1 MKLRKEREQVKKR
14 DLLLILSVVLIAA
27 ALLAV
32 MMIGNSGKTAKGQMK
47 VYVDGKLYDTVTIV
61 NGRDYEVKQ
70 EDGSVNVIRMTENG
84 FYMLSSTCHNQ
95 LCIEQGEANADN
107 WNKRSL
113 GTHVICLPNRVDVE
127 LELTADKVV
136 LDPDAPDV

>member
-1 MKLRKEREQVKKR
+1 MKKR
-14 DLLLILSVVLIAA
+14 DVFLILAVVLIAA
-27 ALLAV
+27 ALLLV
-32 MMIGNSGKTAKGQMK
+32 MSMSNRGKEAAGRMK
-47 VYVDGKLYDTVTIV
+47 VYVDGKLYDIVTIV

-70 EDGSVNVIRMTENG
+70 KDGSVNVIRMTENG

>member
-1 MKLRKEREQVKKR
+1 MKKR
-14 DLLLILSVVLIAA
+14 DVFLILAVVLIAA
-27 ALLAV
+27 ALLLV
-32 MMIGNSGKTAKGQMK
+32 MSMSNRGKEAAGRMK

-70 EDGSVNVIRMTENG
+70 KDGSVNVIRMTESG

-127 LELTADKVV
+127 LELTADKAV

>member
-1 MKLRKEREQVKKR
+1 MKKR
-14 DLLLILSVVLIAA
+14 DVFLILAVVLIAA
-27 ALLAV
+27 ALLLV
-32 MMIGNSGKTAKGQMK
+32 MSMSNRGKEAAGRMK
-47 VYVDGKLYDTVTIV
+47 VYVDGKLYDTVTIQ

-70 EDGSVNVIRMTENG
+70 KDGSVNVIRMTESG

-107 WNKRSL
+107 WNTRSL

-127 LELTADKVV
+127 LELTADKAV

>member
-1 MKLRKEREQVKKR
+1 MKKR
-14 DLLLILSVVLIAA
+14 DLLLVLIVVAAA
-27 ALLAV
+27 ALLLV
-32 MMIGNSGKTAKGQMK
+32 GTMLLGSGKTATGQMN
-47 VYVDGKLYDTVTIV
+47 VYVNGKIYRTVDIIA
-61 NGRDYEVKQ
+61 GRDFEVRQ

-107 WNKRSL
+107 WNLRSL

-127 LELTADKVV
+127 LVLSGDKTV
-136 LDPDAPDV
+136 LDPEAPDV

>member
-1 MKLRKEREQVKKR
+1 MKKR
-14 DLLLILSVVLIAA
+14 DVFLILAVVLIAA
-27 ALLAV
+27 ALLLV
-32 MMIGNSGKTAKGQMK
+32 ISMSNRGKEAAGRMK

-70 EDGSVNVIRMTENG
+70 KDGSVNVIRMTENG

-127 LELTADKVV
+127 LELTADKAV

>member
-1 MKLRKEREQVKKR
+1 MKKR
-14 DLLLILSVVLIAA
+14 DVFLILAVVLIAA
-27 ALLAV
+27 ALLLV
-32 MMIGNSGKTAKGQMK
+32 MSMSNRGKEAAGRMK
-47 VYVDGKLYDTVTIV
+47 VYVDGKLYDTVTIQ

-127 LELTADKVV
+127 LELTADKAV

>member
-1 MKLRKEREQVKKR
+1 MKKR
-14 DLLLILSVVLIAA
+14 DLLLILIVVVIA
-27 ALLAV
+27 ALLLV
-32 MMIGNSGKTAKGQMK
+32 GTMLLSSGKEATGQMN
-47 VYVDGKLYDTVTIV
+47 VYVNGAIYRTVDLQPGKDF
-61 NGRDYEVKQ
+61 EVRQ

-95 LCIEQGEANADN
+95 LCIQQGEANAEN
-107 WNKRSL
+107 WNLRSL

-127 LELTADKVV
+127 LVLTEDKTV